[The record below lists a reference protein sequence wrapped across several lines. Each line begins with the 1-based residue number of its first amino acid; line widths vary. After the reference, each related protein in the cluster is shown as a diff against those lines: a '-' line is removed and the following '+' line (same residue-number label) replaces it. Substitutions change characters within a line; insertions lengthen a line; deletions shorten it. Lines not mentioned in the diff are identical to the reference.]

1 MEARYKPYVHTEK
14 SLLQG
19 VNCNILFSGFQQKPE
34 ITFLHVGPASWKK
47 KIKKP
52 TKNPKN
58 LISIMAVLILQT
70 EDHVLT
76 EHSNDTSDPNILWF
90 N

>member
-1 MEARYKPYVHTEK
+1 MEARYKPYVNTAK

-19 VNCNILFSGFQQKPE
+19 VNCNILFCGFLAEDQNN
-34 ITFLHVGPASWKK
+34 FSACWSSLLKK
-47 KIKKP
+47 KKKP

-76 EHSNDTSDPNILWF
+76 EHSSNISDSSILWL

>member
-19 VNCNILFSGFQQKPE
+19 VNCNILFSGFQQKTK

-47 KIKKP
+47 KNKETNKKP
-52 TKNPKN
+52 QK
-58 LISIMAVLILQT
+58 S
-70 EDHVLT
+70 HF
-76 EHSNDTSDPNILWF
+76 HYGCSDSTD
-90 N
+90 